1 MTSVAATS
9 ALASR
14 ARDVPT
20 AASADL
26 SLADAYAACTAIGVA
41 SGSNFVHLFRLLPA
55 DRRRGLDAL
64 YAFCRLVDDAADVA
78 AGADGV
84 AELAAWRQE
93 LTRVFDGVPTHPVGM
108 ALADTVHRFDVP
120 REHLLDIIAGV
131 AMDLEQRRYETFVE
145 LRRYCHHV
153 AAAVGLA
160 TLPILGCRS
169 AESRQ
174 YAERLGVGLQLTNI
188 LRDLAEDAERGRIYL
203 PREDLARF
211 GYRERDLT
219 THVANE
225 AFGKLMAF
233 ECERAGALFRE
244 ARARISPVD
253 QRRLAPAEGM
263 RLVYQRLLT
272 RIRRRPEAVFGPRLA
287 VTRAEKMACLLAAWV
302 RSVWR
307 GPS

>member
-1 MTSVAATS
+1 VTSIAATS
-9 ALASR
+9 HVGSPALETTTAHGSR
-14 ARDVPT
+14 P
-20 AASADL
+20 
-26 SLADAYAACTAIGVA
+26 SLTEAYAACTAIGVG

-55 DRRRGLDAL
+55 ERRRGLDAL

-78 AGADGV
+78 AGNGA
-84 AELAAWRQE
+84 AELAEWRRE
-93 LTRVFDGVPTHPVGM
+93 LTQVFDGAPTHPVGV
-108 ALADTVHRFDVP
+108 ALADTVQRFDIP
-120 REHLLDIIAGV
+120 RQHLADIVTGV
-131 AMDLEQRRYETFVE
+131 AMDLEQRRYETFDD

-203 PREDLARF
+203 PTEDLERF

-219 THVANE
+219 THVTNE

-233 ECERAGALFRE
+233 ECARARTLFGE
-244 ARARISPVD
+244 ARASIAPED
-253 QRRLAPAEGM
+253 RRALAPAEGM
-263 RLVYQRLLT
+263 RLVYQRLLS
-272 RIRRRPEAVFGPRLA
+272 RIRRRPAAVFGPRLR
-287 VTRAEKMACLLAAWV
+287 VTRAEKVACLLVAWV
-302 RSVWR
+302 RNAWWGRS
-307 GPS
+307 